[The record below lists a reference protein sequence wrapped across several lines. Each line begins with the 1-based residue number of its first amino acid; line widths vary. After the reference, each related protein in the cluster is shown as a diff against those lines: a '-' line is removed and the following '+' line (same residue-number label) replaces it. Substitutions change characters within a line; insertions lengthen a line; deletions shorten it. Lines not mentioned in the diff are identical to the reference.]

1 MRSHIARSLQFFLT
15 FCLVVG
21 GFASPA
27 FAQDS
32 DKADVAVLNLEGDNV
47 DDQLLKTL
55 TAVLRNEAQKRDDFD
70 VNQSS
75 ITLSE
80 VLVVLGC
87 GTPNPTCLKQ
97 AAEQVDAEILV
108 YGSVEKKDERYEVDV
123 EVFDAAQKEITQRV
137 VRTLKTDDPVVE
149 FREQV
154 RKLFVEEPGDDETRV
169 QIGSNV
175 EGAKIRI
182 KGTVVG
188 TTPLERKGLPPGRYD
203 IEVFADGYTTWKA
216 RIELEDGSDI
226 RLWAPLD
233 EKASPQASSDASSST
248 AGDGSADG
256 SVSTSSP
263 PEYVTSKT
271 NWGAWS
277 AVGVGGLS
285 LAGSGVMAFLMSNT
299 QTDLETHYD
308 EAGTYDDAAAW
319 ERRRNE
325 LIDQGES
332 YELAHRVL
340 LGVGA
345 VSLTTGIVWLLL
357 DDTGGAE
364 SANVIDVHVSPTG
377 ASATFRW

>member
-1 MRSHIARSLQFFLT
+1 M

-21 GFASPA
+21 GFAEPA
-27 FAQDS
+27 AAQDS
-32 DKADVAVLNLEGDNV
+32 DKVDVAVLNLEGENV
-47 DDQLLKTL
+47 DEQLLKTL
-55 TAVLRNEAQKRDDFD
+55 TAVLRNEAQKRDDYD

-75 ITLSE
+75 INLSE

-97 AAEQVDAEILV
+97 AAEQVEAEVLV
-108 YGSVEKKDERYEVDV
+108 YGSVEKKDGRYEVEV
-123 EVFDAAQKEITQRV
+123 EVFEASQKEITQRV
-137 VRTLKTDDPVVE
+137 VRTLKTGDPVVE
-149 FREQV
+149 FRRQV
-154 RKLFVEEPGDDETRV
+154 RRLFTEDSAEDETRV

-182 KGTVVG
+182 RDTVVG
-188 TTPLERKGLPPGRYD
+188 TTPLERKGLPPGRYK
-203 IEVFADGYTTWKA
+203 IEVFKDGYSTWKA
-216 RIELEDGSDI
+216 TIQLEEGSDI

-233 EKASPQASSDASSST
+233 EKASPQAGTDTDTSVGGGSNSDV
-248 AGDGSADG
+248 
-256 SVSTSSP
+256 SVGRSSP
-263 PEYVTSKT
+263 PKYVTSKT

-285 LAGSGVMAFLMSNT
+285 LAGSGVMALLMNNT
-299 QTDLETHYD
+299 QTDLENHYD
-308 EAGTYDDAAAW
+308 EAGTFDDAAAW

-345 VSLTTGIVWLLL
+345 VSLTTGVVWLLL
-357 DDTGGAE
+357 DDSSGGE
-364 SANVIDVHVSPTG
+364 SARAIDVHVGPRG